1 MYVIY
6 GGVYNLND
14 RYMIWK
20 HYSNYYIFDKKEMK
34 IVQEFKGA
42 NGFAVSRDFKRVAFY
57 TIMPNELHLFDIV
70 QGE

>member
-1 MYVIY
+1 MIA
-6 GGVYNLND
+6 GPDTYNLNS
-14 RYMIWK
+14 RYIIWRFS
-20 HYSNYYIFDKKEMK
+20 YEYFIFDIKEMK